1 MWGGVGGTRERRG
14 SSQMRR
20 PAYLGPTLTP
30 CPTRDIARKT
40 SPVDESEHP
49 PPPSRA
55 DQPHGPT
62 SDAPSEPALDRA
74 LAGASEPEVDAR
86 VRALL
91 ADTPDPGPMPRDVSD
106 RIAAALGDE
115 ARLRVVR
122 GPLPGV
128 GEPPVADMAG
138 PRGEV
143 GREVGGGVGGSVT
156 PLESRRRP
164 RPWVAVAAVAAAAA
178 VVAVGA
184 SALHVTQR
192 PSPAAVVAGVTPTS
206 TSPSAPADPHIQ
218 LSTTDYRASTFGAQA
233 RALIDHPAT
242 PLTDLAAESPSL
254 GPIATPVGLASCLD
268 ALATGP
274 GVVSLDLA
282 TFEGRPAAII
292 VVTRDGTSTAYA
304 VERSCAPDNVTALAG
319 ATPVP

>member
-1 MWGGVGGTRERRG
+1 
-14 SSQMRR
+14 
-20 PAYLGPTLTP
+20 
-30 CPTRDIARKT
+30 
-40 SPVDESEHP
+40 VDESEHP
-49 PPPSRA
+49 TPPSPP
-55 DQPHGPT
+55 DHIVDPP
-62 SDAPSEPALDRA
+62 LD
-74 LAGASEPEVDAR
+74 PQVDER

-91 ADTPDPGPMPRDVSD
+91 ADAADTGPMPTDVSD
-106 RIAAALGDE
+106 RIAAALADE
-115 ARLRVVR
+115 ARLRVGR
-122 GPLPGV
+122 GPLPGA
-128 GEPPVADMAG
+128 GESSVADMAG
-138 PRGEV
+138 P
-143 GREVGGGVGGSVT
+143 GGSVV
-156 PLESRRRP
+156 PLEHRRR

-184 SALHVTQR
+184 SALHVTKR
-192 PSPAAVVAGVTPTS
+192 PNPAAVVVGDTRTVGRAATNPAA
-206 TSPSAPADPHIQ
+206 TSPAPAADPHIQ

-242 PLTDLAAESPSL
+242 PLTDLAAESPSI

-274 GVVSLDLA
+274 GAVSLDLA

-304 VERSCAPDNVTALAG
+304 VERSCAPGTVTALAG

>member
-1 MWGGVGGTRERRG
+1 
-14 SSQMRR
+14 
-20 PAYLGPTLTP
+20 
-30 CPTRDIARKT
+30 
-40 SPVDESEHP
+40 VDESEHAP
-49 PPPSRA
+49 PSSRA
-55 DQPHGPT
+55 DQPHDPT
-62 SDAPSEPALDRA
+62 LNAALD
-74 LAGASEPEVDAR
+74 PEVDAR

-91 ADTPDPGPMPRDVSD
+91 ADDTPDPGPMPRDVSD
-106 RIAAALGDE
+106 RIAAALADE

-122 GPLPGV
+122 GPLPDA

-138 PRGEV
+138 S
-143 GREVGGGVGGSVT
+143 GRDVSGEVGGGIGARTGDSVM
-156 PLESRRRP
+156 PLENRRGP

-178 VVAVGA
+178 LMAVGA
-184 SALHVTQR
+184 SALHLTQR
-192 PSPAAVVAGVTPTS
+192 PSPAAVVAGITPTS
-206 TSPSAPADPHIQ
+206 ISPSAPADPHIQ

-242 PLTDLAAESPSL
+242 PLSDLAAESPSL

-274 GVVSLDLA
+274 GAVNLDLA

-304 VERSCAPDNVTALAG
+304 VERSCAPGNVTALAG